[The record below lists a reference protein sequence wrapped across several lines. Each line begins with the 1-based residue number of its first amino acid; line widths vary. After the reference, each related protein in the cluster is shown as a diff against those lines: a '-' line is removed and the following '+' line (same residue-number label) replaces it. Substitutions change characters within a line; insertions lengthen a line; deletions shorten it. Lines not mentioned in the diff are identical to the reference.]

1 MNYEQMTVEQLTAEL
16 QRLNEQRA
24 ALREQA
30 MGVHAVLDRKQA
42 VETARRKL
50 AEMSDVEK
58 AALAQLVQAEG
69 IESGEAVV
77 GF

>member
-1 MNYEQMTVEQLTAEL
+1 MNYEQMTVEQLEAEL
-16 QRLNEQRA
+16 QRISGERA
-24 ALREQA
+24 ALKEKA
-30 MGVHAVLDRKQA
+30 VAVHAVLDRRNA
-42 VETARRKL
+42 EAAARRKL

-58 AALAQLVQAEG
+58 AALAQIVAAEG

>member
-1 MNYEQMTVEQLTAEL
+1 MNFEQMTVEQLTAEL

-30 MGVHAVLDRKQA
+30 MAAHAVLDRKQA
-42 VETARRKL
+42 VATARRKL

>member
-1 MNYEQMTVEQLTAEL
+1 MSYELMTVEQLTAEL
-16 QRLNEQRA
+16 QRINEERA

-30 MGVHAVLDRKQA
+30 MAVHAVLDRKQA

-58 AALAQLVQAEG
+58 AALAQIVAAEG